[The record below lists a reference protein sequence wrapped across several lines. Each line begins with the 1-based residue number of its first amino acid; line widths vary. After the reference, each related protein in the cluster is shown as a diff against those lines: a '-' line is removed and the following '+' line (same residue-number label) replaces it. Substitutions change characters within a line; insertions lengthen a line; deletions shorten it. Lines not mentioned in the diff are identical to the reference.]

1 MRHYWLVLWE
11 APNRTIH
18 TTITHFRRRGI
29 FEWVTLRGTKKL
41 LALTR
46 ISKKEAISLGYEE

>member
-11 APNRTIH
+11 APNGTVQK
-18 TTITHFRRRGI
+18 TTTRLRRREI
-29 FEWVTLRGTKKL
+29 AQWITIWVEKKL

-46 ISKKEAISLGYEE
+46 ITKKEAILLGYKA